1 MSKKVSILLVVVMLV
16 SMVLFGCS
24 KTTEPSNVD
33 DTQASDGETAKET
46 ESGEEA
52 GKSTEEP
59 VELIW
64 IMGSPGQVP
73 ADQEMVEEKL
83 NEISV
88 PLLNVKMKTLYYDN
102 ERTTLA
108 LASGEK
114 WDIVFT
120 CEWFNNYGVQAR
132 NGYFADITE
141 KVQTLTPELYKSMP
155 EVVWEGAKIDGKI
168 YAVPVKKDY
177 CYEMYYQ
184 FDKKLFVDALGMEIP
199 KEMSF
204 FDVEKYLA
212 AAKKA
217 YEDGVEEAADAQY
230 PLKLKGQ
237 FVGLTRN
244 FDIICNDAWLGI
256 PYSAVGTEDA
266 NKVVLMFE
274 HPDLMERLKALHKWY
289 KAGYINPDAPVT
301 EDIGTYSAVKSN
313 LGFYGA
319 DAIWSGQDGYTQ
331 VISKF
336 EGPFLSTTSVRGAM
350 NAINAKSEHIDLALK
365 YIELVNT
372 NKEYRD
378 ILRYGIEGVHWNY
391 TDNGLIMRTERGRQR
406 YAPWAF
412 SQGSYELSTPE
423 AAEGVDV
430 DPDMWKVV
438 FEGYKNAIATE
449 AIGFSFDMSPVESQ
463 VAACKNVIS
472 KYSAGLLTGA
482 VDPEVEVPKLIAELE
497 AAGVREIQA
506 EAQRQLD
513 EFLAGKK

>member
-1 MSKKVSILLVVVMLV
+1 MVKKVSILLIVVMLI
-16 SMVLFGCS
+16 SIALFGCA
-24 KTTEPSNVD
+24 KTAVEPSDVGDSGSTNE
-33 DTQASDGETAKET
+33 DTTKTNDTEKSKEQ
-46 ESGEEA
+46 
-52 GKSTEEP
+52 P

-64 IMGSPGQVP
+64 IMGNPGQVP
-73 ADQEMVEEKL
+73 ADQAMVEEKL

-120 CEWFNNYGVQAR
+120 CEWFNNFAVQAR
-132 NGYFADITE
+132 KGYFADITE
-141 KVQTLTPELYKSMP
+141 KVKTLTPKLYESMP
-155 EVVWEGAKIDGKI
+155 EIVWEGAKIDGKI
-168 YAVPVKKDY
+168 MAVPVKKDY

-199 KEMSF
+199 KKMSF
-204 FDVEKYLA
+204 FDVEKYLK
-212 AAKKA
+212 AAKQA
-217 YEDGVEEAADAQY
+217 YKDGIEAAADAQY

-256 PYSAVGTEDA
+256 PYSAIGTADA
-266 NKVVLMFE
+266 TKVVLMFE
-274 HPDLMERLKALHKWY
+274 HPDLLERLKALHKWY
-289 KAGYINPDAPVT
+289 KAGYINPDAPVA

-319 DAIWSGQDGYTQ
+319 DAIWSARDGYVQ

-336 EGPFLSTTSVRGAM
+336 EGPFLSTTSIRGAM
-350 NAINAKSEHIDLALK
+350 NAINAKSPHIDLALK
-365 YIELVNT
+365 YLELVNT

-391 TDNGLIMRTERGRQR
+391 TDKGLVLRTERGRQR
-406 YAPWAF
+406 YSPWAF
-412 SQGSYELSTPE
+412 AQGSYELSTPE

-430 DPDMWKVV
+430 DPNMWKVI
-438 FEGYKNAIATE
+438 FEGYKNAIASE
-449 AIGFSFDMSPVESQ
+449 AIGFSFDITPVESQ

-472 KYSAGLLTGA
+472 KYSSGLLTGA
-482 VDPEVEVPKLIAELE
+482 VNPEVEVPKLIAELE
-497 AAGVREIQA
+497 AAGIRDIQK

-513 EFLAGKK
+513 EFLANKK